1 METVMLDDVDR
12 GLLHALQLDG
22 RAPMRTLGEV
32 LGVSENTVARRY
44 QRLRTAGVLRIT
56 GAVSGGEAGYT
67 TWTLRLRT
75 TPDAGAA
82 VADAL
87 ADRPDVSWVHLLSG
101 GTEISC
107 TVHAPDTAGRD
118 DLLPHKLPRANRVTA
133 VSAHELL
140 HTFALPDGWS
150 GLHCLSP
157 GQIDRLRPPKPDCA
171 GLPPEPED
179 QPLLDALALDGRASY
194 TALAKATG
202 WSDSTVRR
210 RMDVLRRHGT
220 LTYHLDVSPARLG
233 FRSETRLWLTVSP
246 ANLAEAG
253 AALASHPE
261 TSFAVATTGTTNLT
275 AMVNCRD
282 GGDLYRYLT
291 DRVAG
296 IHGVQTLESAP
307 VNRTV
312 KRAGTPLRRPAARP

>member
-1 METVMLDDVDR
+1 METVTLDDVDR
-12 GLLHALQLDG
+12 GLAHALQVDG

-44 QRLRTAGVLRIT
+44 RRLREAGVLRVT
-56 GAVSGGEAGYT
+56 GAVTGGEIGYT

-87 ADRPDVSWVHLLSG
+87 ADRADVSWVHLLSG

-107 TVHAPDTAGRD
+107 TVHAPGSAGRD
-118 DLLPHKLPRANRVTA
+118 DLLLHKLPRASRVTA

-150 GLHCLSP
+150 GLHCLTP
-157 GQIDRLRPPKPDCA
+157 EQVARLRPPPPD
-171 GLPPEPED
+171 GTGVRPEPED
-179 QPLLDALALDGRASY
+179 QALFDALAADGRASY
-194 TALAKATG
+194 TALAAATG

-210 RMDVLRRHGT
+210 RMEVLRRHGT
-220 LTYHLDVSPARLG
+220 LTYQLDVSPARLG
-233 FRSETRLWLTVSP
+233 FRSETRLWLAVSP
-246 ANLAEAG
+246 ARLAEAG
-253 AALASHPE
+253 ETLASHPE

-282 GGDLYRYLT
+282 GRDLYRYLT

-296 IHGVQTLESAP
+296 IRGVRTLESAS
-307 VNRTV
+307 VIRTV